1 LTGAEGLDYHY
12 FHVFPGIS
20 MGELPIIFPVN
31 RLIAMGIPYY
41 VAFSWVA
48 MAFIIIMALMVKKSM
63 SLVPSGVQN
72 AVEVIVEFILNL
84 AETSMGH
91 MGRYFFPLL
100 GTLFIYILV
109 CNLMGLLPGFEAPT
123 GDLNTTASCAIPVFL
138 ATHYYGV
145 KIHKLGYLKHFV
157 GPIRSL
163 AALPLMI
170 LMFFIELVGHLARP
184 LTLSVR
190 LFGNMMAK
198 HMLLLILLG
207 LTPWLV
213 PIPILVLGVLVSVV
227 QALVFTLLTALYL
240 AGAVEEAH

>member
-1 LTGAEGLDYHY
+1 
-12 FHVFPGIS
+12 
-20 MGELPIIFPVN
+20 MGELPIIFPIN
-31 RLIAMGIPYY
+31 RLIAMGIPHY

-48 MAFIIIMALMVKKSM
+48 IAFIIIISLIVKRSM
-63 SLVPSGVQN
+63 SLVPSGAQN
-72 AVEVIVEFILNL
+72 VVEVIVEYVLNL
-84 AETSMGH
+84 AESSIGH
-91 MGRYFFPLL
+91 MGRFFLPLL

-109 CNLMGLLPGFEAPT
+109 CNFMGLIPGFEAPT
-123 GDLNTTASCAIPVFL
+123 GNLNTTLALAIPVFL
-138 ATHYYGV
+138 ATHYYGI
-145 KIHKLGYLKHFV
+145 KIHKFSYFKHFV
-157 GPIRSL
+157 GPIRSIM
-163 AALPLMI
+163 ALPLMI

-198 HMLLLILLG
+198 HMLILILLG

-213 PIPILVLGVLVSVV
+213 PIPILMLGVLVSVV